1 MANSARSVLFAA
13 FVFLVFSFAG
23 IASAQGIQNLQINGQ
38 EVTADIVLLGLSA
51 ELHIVFENATGLTP
65 ANLGLSAQLVNPFN
79 LGLLARLPTITGL
92 LPSGSFPVLLTLD
105 PPPAS
110 TLSMNGVVTV
120 EVYTTA
126 LHYTAGTLLRLYAAD
141 NGGDFEDVSAWMSSG
156 SFRVGAVHPEFAR
169 EHLIVLDPRLVEA
182 VVNQQLTALESTLA
196 AQVQTLDP
204 TLWGQLDDL
213 LEAVHNYVSV
223 DNPEAALGALDSFSE
238 KVVTHSGQD
247 IPDQWTA
254 GGSLTNVAGELRANA
269 ARLAFSLQRQA
280 DGGLF

>member
-1 MANSARSVLFAA
+1 MANSARSVLFAIVLATLA
-13 FVFLVFSFAG
+13 FG
-23 IASAQGIQNLQINGQ
+23 ASTASGQGIQNLQINGQ
-38 EVTADIVLLGLSA
+38 EVTADIVLPGLSA

-65 ANLGLSAQLVNPFN
+65 ANLGLSAQLVNPLD

-92 LPSGSFPVLLTLD
+92 LPSSNFPVLLTLD

-120 EVYTTA
+120 EIYTTD
-126 LHYTAGTLLRLYAAD
+126 LLYLAGTLLRLYAATPS
-141 NGGDFEDVSAWMSSG
+141 GSFEDVTAWMSSG

-169 EHLIVLDPRLVEA
+169 EHLIVLDPRPVEA

-196 AQVQTLDP
+196 AQVQTINP
-204 TLWGQLDDL
+204 TLWGELDTL
-213 LEAVHNYVSV
+213 LEGVHDEVLA
-223 DNPEAALGALDSFSE
+223 DDPEAALELLDDFSE
-238 KVVTHSGQD
+238 EVVTHSGQD
-247 IPDQWTA
+247 IPDQWVA